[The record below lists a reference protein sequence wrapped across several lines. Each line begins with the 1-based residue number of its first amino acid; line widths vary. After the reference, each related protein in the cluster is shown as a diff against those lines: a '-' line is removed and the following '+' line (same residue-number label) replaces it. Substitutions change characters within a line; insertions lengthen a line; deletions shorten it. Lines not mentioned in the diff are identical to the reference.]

1 MFNDGNRMTSDPNAI
16 ASAKQKYGHVEWFN
30 RESGFGFI
38 APDGDGPSVFVHHSE
53 IAGSG
58 FRTLDDGEPVT
69 YDLDLTT
76 HPPQARNVHKNTR
89 TRRTR
94 AEIT

>member
-1 MFNDGNRMTSDPNAI
+1 MTNDPNAI
-16 ASAKQKYGHVEWFN
+16 ASDKQISGHVEWFN

-38 APDGDGPSVFVHHSE
+38 APDGAGPSVFVHHSE

-58 FRTLDDGEPVT
+58 FRTLDEGEPVT
-69 YDLDLTT
+69 YDLDVTT
-76 HPPQARNVHKNTR
+76 HPPQARNVHKNSR

-94 AEIT
+94 AEMT